1 MLSLLSIV
9 INNTY
14 FSTMPTDLKDCVN
27 DADDCAGGL
36 GPCNAENTNKCIDKY
51 QQGHRFTIIA
61 LV

>member
-1 MLSLLSIV
+1 
-9 INNTY
+9 
-14 FSTMPTDLKDCVN
+14 MPTDLKDCVN

-61 LV
+61 LI